1 MTLMQKFAVVR
12 SPRTEANT
20 VAILFPPLTS
30 LVLAFLCV
38 VTSILTP
45 VFELLRWILR
55 SNL

>member
-12 SPRTEANT
+12 SPRTESDA
-20 VAILFPPLTS
+20 VAIPFTPLTS
-30 LVLAFLCV
+30 LVPAFLCIIA
-38 VTSILTP
+38 SILTP